1 MMSPLRWPCGLLIGF
16 VLAAQATAADP
27 VQFNRDIRPILSDNC
42 FYCHGPDPK
51 HREADLRLDIREEA
65 LAMEAFVPGK
75 PDASALID
83 RILTTDEDDLMPPP
97 DSHKKLTP
105 AQKDLFKRWVAEGA
119 EYQQHWSFEPLNPVK
134 VPPVKNASWVKNP
147 IDAFVL
153 AGLEK
158 KGLAPSPA
166 ADAVTLARRLSFD
179 LTGLPPTA
187 EDVATL
193 PDRIPEV
200 LKSVR
205 HAERLTTW
213 WLDLVRYGD
222 TLGYHGDQAQSVSP
236 YRDYVIRSFH
246 ENKPFDQFTH
256 ENLAGDLLPHSGLWE
271 KVASTYNRLNRTS
284 GEGGAQPKEYQ
295 AKYDA
300 DRVRTTGAV
309 WLGLTTGCAECHD
322 HKFDPFTTRDFYS
335 FAAFFADI
343 KEQGVVKSAVH
354 IAQLPV
360 PTPEQAARKD
370 GLETAIAALVKDF
383 ARVTPEIQ
391 SAFDQWRKAAADALQ
406 QWQPL
411 KLSKATTSAGGPLQ
425 IGEDGHVLAT
435 GENPDTVTYTL
446 TANSPLKTIT
456 ALRIELPPSDKLP
469 AKGPGRAGNGN
480 FVLNGVT
487 LASGENA
494 AKFATATATHSQ
506 IQHSPDYLISGH
518 KNGWAIL
525 PEAGKPHELVLT
537 LTQPL
542 EVDASGQVT
551 VSLVHSFGKAHNLGS
566 FRLHVTDAALPAPA
580 SDLPSTDV
588 VALLRQKAS
597 PQNLEQLRNAFRA
610 RTPLLADQ
618 RDGLAKLR
626 GELDALNKQIVTTLA
641 TTAVEPRTIRI
652 LPRGD
657 WMKDDGE
664 IVEPAVPA
672 FLPASAVPKDKPRL
686 DRLDLARWM
695 TSKEN
700 PLVARTFVNR
710 LWMLFF
716 GHGLARN
723 VDDLGSQGEPPSHA
737 ELLDWLALEFIDS
750 GWDVRHL
757 VGLMVNSNTYRQSS
771 SPRTELAETDPSN
784 HLLARQN
791 SWRIDAEMVRDS
803 ALKIGG
809 LLVEETGGVSVKPY
823 QPEGYWDNLNFP
835 RRTYQASTGPDQYRR
850 GLYTWWQRSYVHP
863 SLLAFDAPTREEC
876 TAQRL
881 RSNIPQQALVLL
893 NDPTY
898 VEAARA
904 FAARVLAECN
914 GNETARITWAFQEA
928 LQRKP
933 SADELKTLTDLL
945 IHHRAEYAQEA
956 EAAKALLATG
966 QSPMPDKVDP
976 VELASWTHVT
986 RVLLNLH
993 ETITRS

>member
-1 MMSPLRWPCGLLIGF
+1 M
-16 VLAAQATAADP
+16 
-27 VQFNRDIRPILSDNC
+27 QFNRDIRPILSDNC

-119 EYQQHWSFEPLNPVK
+119 EYQQHWSFEPLKLVQ
-134 VPPVKNASWVKNP
+134 VPSVKNANWVKNP

-158 KGLAPSPA
+158 KGLAPSPT

-187 EDVATL
+187 EDVATI

-256 ENLAGDLLPHSGLWE
+256 ENLAGDLLPNSGLWE

-322 HKFDPFTTRDFYS
+322 HKFDPFTTRDFYR

-354 IAQLPV
+354 LAQLPV
-360 PTPEQAARKD
+360 PTPEQAAKEKT
-370 GLETAIAALVKDF
+370 LTAEITTAETNFEKE
-383 ARVTPEIQ
+383 TPQ
-391 SAFDQWRKAAADALQ
+391 QKAAFADWLDGTRTASM
-406 QWQPL
+406 QWKPL
-411 KLSKATTSAGGPLQ
+411 SLTKAETTAGGPLE
-425 IGEDGHVLAT
+425 IGKDGIVLAT
-435 GENPDTVTYTL
+435 GDNPDTVTYTL
-446 TANSPLKTIT
+446 TATSPLKQIT
-456 ALRIELPPSDKLP
+456 ALRIELPTSDKLP

-480 FVLNGVT
+480 FVLNRVT
-487 LASGENA
+487 LTSGQENA
-494 AKFATATATHSQ
+494 AIATATATHTQ
-506 IQHSPDYLISGH
+506 NQHSPDYLVSGH

-525 PEAGKPHELVLT
+525 PQAGKPHELVLT
-537 LTQPL
+537 LKEPL
-542 EVDASGQVT
+542 KVDALGQVT
-551 VSLVHSFGKAHNLGS
+551 VSLIHTFGKAHNLGS
-566 FRLHVTDAALPAPA
+566 FRLHVTDAKEPSAAIDIPSADLLP
-580 SDLPSTDV
+580 
-588 VALLRQKAS
+588 LLAAKAS
-597 PQNLEQLRNAFRA
+597 PESDAQLRDAFRA
-610 RTPLLADQ
+610 RTPLLATE
-618 RDGLAKLR
+618 RETLARLR
-626 GELDALNKQIVTTLA
+626 AELATLQKQIVTTLA

-695 TSKEN
+695 TAKEN

-723 VDDLGSQGEPPSHA
+723 VDDLGSQGEPPSHP
-737 ELLDWLALEFIDS
+737 ELLDWLALEFVDS
-750 GWDVRHL
+750 DWDVRHL
-757 VGLMVNSNTYRQSS
+757 VELMVNSNTYRQSS
-771 SPRTELAETDPSN
+771 SPRPELAETDPSN

-898 VEAARA
+898 VEAAKA

-914 GNETARITWAFQEA
+914 GNETARLTWAFQEA

-933 SADELKTLTDLL
+933 DGSELKTLTDLL
-945 IHHRAEYAQEA
+945 IHHRAEYAKEA
-956 EAAKALLATG
+956 EAAKALLTTG
-966 QSPMPDKVDP
+966 QSPMSDKVDP
-976 VELASWTHVT
+976 VELAAWTHVT